1 MFKTWNMRSMWGV
14 KNQDMWFV
22 QNSYPLRPSSNPLR
36 DPLYPS
42 RSSYLNLLLS
52 CNLPSFTC
60 FSLRNAIVPVFLKEM
75 LFYLFFTK
83 KCYFTCF
90 SQRNVILLVFHKEML
105 FYLFFTKKCY
115 FVVAYFLEKLQYCTC
130 TLYLCTLV
138 AVRKPMSIEQTRVWF
153 GLCREI

>member
-75 LFYLFFTK
+75 LFYLFFIK
-83 KCYFTCF
+83 KCYFACF

-115 FVVAYFLEKLQYCTC
+115 FTCSSPRNAILLLPISWKSCSTVPVPCTF
-130 TLYLCTLV
+130 V
-138 AVRKPMSIEQTRVWF
+138 P
-153 GLCREI
+153 